1 MKEESR
7 LVTTLEKFF
16 WVFLFVN
23 PFLDIISGLY
33 IYYIRGIYI
42 LDVETIST
50 LGLTPSLVVRMLML
64 AVFAAYVLL
73 SRDRHAIMTAIPIAL
88 SVVLSIGSEYLFAGK
103 AEVFLDLQYA
113 ARFAY
118 NIALLLVYTRVFS
131 RRWGTD
137 GKEMLHALDNIA
149 AFTLL
154 VLSLAILVPAM
165 LGEGYSAYADRW
177 GYRGSR
183 GYFYAGNDITAVLA
197 ALLPLVVARLMLM
210 DRREHK
216 ARAVFFALASG
227 LGGNSL
233 LIIGSK
239 TAFLAEMFTY
249 GLLLL
254 YAVFALLRKE
264 KNSALGY
271 IWALVAMLGVF
282 GLLALMDDTL
292 WDDIMLSLG
301 ITQVLWEG
309 EGVETAVF
317 SGRLVKLA
325 DQLPQYR
332 SGGVL
337 VWLFGMGRGSQAV
350 ILEMDVLEVWLYY
363 GVFGAVTFLW
373 LYAKA
378 AVDFF
383 KGLIHRRFDA
393 MCVAL
398 IASIGM
404 VAGYLVIAGHVL
416 FSVTS
421 GFYFIFAI
429 AYSRAYFAHESGDA
443 ALWREGENL
452 LGLRKKDPKTP

>member
-7 LVTTLEKFF
+7 LITTLEKIF

-23 PFLDIISGLY
+23 PFLDIVSGLY

-42 LDVETIST
+42 LDVKTIST

-64 AVFAAYVLL
+64 VVFAAYVLL
-73 SRDRHAIMTAIPIAL
+73 ARDRHAIMTALPIAL
-88 SVVLSIGSEYLFAGK
+88 SAVLSIGSEYLFTGGAQ
-103 AEVFLDLQYA
+103 VFLDLQYA

-137 GKEMLHALDNIA
+137 GKELLRALDAIA

-154 VLSLAILVPAM
+154 VLSLAILIPAM
-165 LGEGYSAYADRW
+165 AGVGYSAYADRW

-183 GYFYAGNDITAVLA
+183 GFFYAGNDITAVLA
-197 ALLPLVVARLMLM
+197 ALLPIVVARLMLM
-210 DRREHK
+210 DRK
-216 ARAVFFALASG
+216 GNVGRAVFFALASA
-227 LGGNSL
+227 LGGNAL

-254 YAVFALLRKE
+254 YAIAALFRRDWH
-264 KNSALGY
+264 SALGY
-271 IWALVAMLGVF
+271 VWALAAMLGIF
-282 GLLALMDDTL
+282 GILLLLDNQL
-292 WDDIMLSLG
+292 WENIMVSLG
-301 ITQVLWEG
+301 ITQILLED
-309 EGVETAVF
+309 EGVETALF

-325 DQLPQYR
+325 EQFPQYR
-332 SGGVL
+332 GGGIL
-337 VWLFGMGRGSQAV
+337 VWLFGMGRGSQAE
-350 ILEMDVLEVWLYY
+350 ILEMDVFEVWLYY
-363 GVFGAVTFLW
+363 GVFGVVTFLW
-373 LYAKA
+373 LYVKA

-383 KGLIHRRFDA
+383 KGLFHRRFDA
-393 MCVAL
+393 MCLAL

-404 VAGYLVIAGHVL
+404 VAGYLIIAGHVL

-429 AYSRAYFAHESGDA
+429 AYSRAYFAHESASA

-452 LGLRKKDPKTP
+452 LGRRKKNP